1 MCVCTPEYYTN
12 AIKKMNEITNPVL
25 YVIFSDDIQWCKE
38 NIRNQV
44 GNREVVFV
52 DWNKG
57 EQSFRDIQLMTLC
70 KHNIIAN
77 SSFSWW
83 GDWLNQNEGKV
94 VVAPEKFTNGNPVN
108 DPICEDWVKVKS

>member
-1 MCVCTPEYYTN
+1 
-12 AIKKMNEITNPVL
+12 MNESVNPEL

-38 NIRNQV
+38 NIREMV

-70 KHNIIAN
+70 KHNIIVN

-83 GDWLNQNEGKV
+83 GAWLNQNEDKV
-94 VVAPEKFTNGNPVN
+94 VVAPEMFGKFEIKN
-108 DPICEDWVKVKS
+108 DPICDGWVRVKS

>member
-1 MCVCTPEYYTN
+1 
-12 AIKKMNEITNPVL
+12 MNESVNPEL

-38 NIRNQV
+38 NIREMV

-83 GDWLNQNEGKV
+83 GAWLNQNDNKV
-94 VVAPEKFTNGNPVN
+94 VIAPEAFVKSNVKN
-108 DPICEDWVKVKS
+108 DPICTDWIKIKS

>member
-77 SSFSWW
+77 SSFS
-83 GDWLNQNEGKV
+83 
-94 VVAPEKFTNGNPVN
+94 
-108 DPICEDWVKVKS
+108 